1 MSVIEEL
8 NGLEH
13 RVARRMKELR
23 PLVNEYRELE
33 QVAQRL
39 GLSAAAPSADNERTR
54 LTMVRTKP
62 IPFPPEPFRYGGIQL
77 TRWSIDHADRNG
89 GNRNLW
95 LRTLDK
101 VGLGFES

>member
-1 MSVIEEL
+1 VPSVL
-8 NGLEH
+8 DG
-13 RVARRMKELR
+13 
-23 PLVNEYRELE
+23 
-33 QVAQRL
+33 
-39 GLSAAAPSADNERTR
+39 ADNERTS

-62 IPFPPEPFRYGGIQL
+62 IPFPPELFRFGGIQL
-77 TRWSIDHADRNG
+77 TRWSIDQADRNG